1 MTADER
7 RAMRELLRA
16 AIATAVLP
24 GATPEPPGAYV
35 RRDDPPA
42 DLVARFTA
50 ELSTLGGFVH
60 DGTNGDVDAIA
71 RIVASVATGDG
82 PKRALLWDDRW
93 LPVTGLPA
101 ALEAEGFGIDRQ
113 DADAIASPEHR
124 AMLAAACVGI
134 TGVDAGL
141 AETGSIV
148 LVSGPGRG
156 RLASLLPPVHVALM
170 HRSALTR
177 SLPDLFAARPELASA
192 GSNLVCITGPS
203 RTADI
208 EHTLSRGV
216 HGPREV
222 HVILLDSVDPTSPSP
237 ADLSRKR

>member
-16 AIATAVLP
+16 SIDRGLLP
-24 GATPEPPGAYV
+24 GASPHAPGAF
-35 RRDDPPA
+35 RRNADPPSNM
-42 DLVARFTA
+42 VARFTA
-50 ELSTLGGFVH
+50 ELTALGGAVH
-60 DGTNGDVDAIA
+60 TPERADAAAIA
-71 RIVASVATGDG
+71 AIVATVASGESK
-82 PKRALLWDDRW
+82 KRALMWDDRW
-93 LPVTGLPA
+93 LPIPGV
-101 ALEAEGFGIDRQ
+101 
-113 DADAIASPEHR
+113 ADALQSVGFEVERQHEADLQSNVRRTE
-124 AMLAAACVGI
+124 LATACVGI
-134 TGVDAGL
+134 TGADAAC

-156 RLASLLPPVHVALM
+156 RLASLLPPLHVAIVR
-170 HRSALTR
+170 RSAMLR
-177 SLPDLFAARPELASA
+177 SLPDLLAARPELAVS

-222 HVILLDSVDPTSPSP
+222 HVILVE
-237 ADLSRKR
+237 